1 MKMSD
6 GNIKTASGKKRK
18 WPKILIISIL
28 SVCLILTVLAVLTMN
43 RFRDNFRESVT
54 IEAGDP
60 LPEKKDFLIDD
71 WDWISMDT
79 DISGVNT
86 GIPVTMEVIFSLG
99 PLEKSSLFIVRD
111 TIAPTGEAQDLV
123 SDSNAVLTPEDF
135 VTSYDDIT
143 DVRLVFVKAP
153 DMKTEGEQTIE
164 IALEDLGGNRTVL
177 TSKLL
182 VYDPKAAPEING
194 ANDIWI
200 YEGDNISY
208 RKDVT
213 VTDTLDPEPELT
225 IDNSAVNP
233 DKIGTYPVT
242 YKATDCYGRTAVK
255 RITVHVQEPT
265 EDVLNQ
271 KKLDELVK
279 DWVGTYISDDMT
291 VIEKSF
297 AVFRWVRLYV
307 PWNNGRT
314 SRDSVE
320 QALRGMQGE
329 VGDCYTH
336 AITCKVLLDAAGV
349 VNMMIQRYP
358 GPGQHYWLLVNVDG
372 DWFHLDP
379 SPIYLSYHICFLQTD
394 AEIEEFGKKVRRYNY
409 YAYDHSK
416 YPSTPLSPPARAVY
430 KNGDYYLE
438 IY

>member
-1 MKMSD
+1 MKTSES
-6 GNIKTASGKKRK
+6 NNKTASGKKK
-18 WPKILIISIL
+18 IWPKILIITIL
-28 SVCLILTVLAVLTMN
+28 LFCLILTVLAVILMN
-43 RFRDNFRESVT
+43 RFKENFRESVI

-86 GIPVTMEVIFSLG
+86 RIPVTMEVHFSLG
-99 PLEKSSLFIVRD
+99 PLEKYVPFIVRD
-111 TIAPTGEAQDLV
+111 TIAPTGGTQDLV
-123 SDSNAVLTPEDF
+123 SDSNAVLKPEDF
-135 VTSYDDIT
+135 VTHYDDIT
-143 DVRLVFVKAP
+143 DVRLAFVKAP
-153 DMKTEGEQTIE
+153 DMKTEGEQNVE
-164 IALEDLGGNRTVL
+164 IALEDLGGNRTIL
-177 TSKLL
+177 SAKLM
-182 VYDPKAAPEING
+182 VYDPMAAPGING
-194 ANDIWI
+194 AKDIWI

-233 DKIGTYPVT
+233 DRIGTYPVT
-242 YKATDCYGRTAVK
+242 YTAKDCYGRTAVK
-255 RITVHVQEPT
+255 KITVHVQEPT
-265 EDVLNQ
+265 QDILDQ

-314 SRDSVE
+314 SRDPVE

-349 VNMMIQRYP
+349 ENKMIQRYP

-372 DWFHLDP
+372 SWFHLDP
-379 SPIYLSYHICFLQTD
+379 SPIYMSYHICFLQTD
-394 AEIEEFGKKVRRYNY
+394 AEIEEFSNRVRHNY

-416 YPSTPLSPPARAVY
+416 YPGTPLTPPARATF
-430 KNGDYYLE
+430 KKGDYYLE
-438 IY
+438 VF